1 MLSSFY
7 IAWRYIAHHRVKSI
21 VLVSAMTLILF
32 LPLALRSLVHA
43 SERQLMARAVAT
55 PLIVGA
61 RGSSLDLAIDTLY
74 FEAKTVEPITMADAD
89 EVDATGLARAIP
101 MYTRFR
107 TRNYAIVG
115 TTLDYFDFRQLR
127 IADGR
132 QMAFLGECLLG
143 ATVARD
149 LGLACGDYVVS
160 SPENFFDLAGTYPLK
175 MKVAGVLRR
184 SHTPDDRAV
193 FVDLK
198 TSWVIAGLGHGHQD
212 LSTVDDPDVLLGKEG
227 NTYRANAKLM
237 QYNEITPENVD
248 SFHFHG
254 PPSEFPLSAIL
265 AIPHD
270 KKSEDLLRGRYIAE
284 EGPVQIFRPA
294 EVIRGLTDTIF
305 KVEGMLN
312 AAFTLMGCA
321 TGLLILLVVL
331 LSIRL
336 RQPEIS
342 TMYMMGCARTKIVA
356 VISAELAITAAL
368 SAGLAIAMTLVTL
381 RFADEALRLLIL

>member
-32 LPLALRSLVHA
+32 LPLALRTLVNA
-43 SERQLMARAVAT
+43 SERQLMARAEAT
-55 PLIVGA
+55 PLIMGA

-74 FEAKTVEPITMADAD
+74 FEAKAVEPITMADAD
-89 EVDATGLARAIP
+89 DVDATGLADAIP
-101 MYTRFR
+101 LYTRFR

-115 TTLDYFDFRQLR
+115 TTLDYFDFRKLQ
-127 IADGR
+127 IVDGR
-132 QMAFLGECLLG
+132 QLAFLGECVLG
-143 ATVARD
+143 ASVADD
-149 LGLACGDYVVS
+149 LGLVPGEYVVS

-198 TSWVIAGLGHGHQD
+198 TSWIIAGLGHGHQD

-237 QYNEITPENVD
+237 QYNEITAENVD

-254 PPSEFPLSAIL
+254 PPSQFPLSAIM

-270 KKSEDLLRGRYIAE
+270 KKSEDLLRGRYIAADE
-284 EGPVQIFRPA
+284 ALQIFRPA

-305 KVEGMLN
+305 KIEGMLN

-336 RQPEIS
+336 RQREIS

-381 RFADEALRLLIL
+381 RYADEALRLLIL

>member
-32 LPLALRSLVHA
+32 LPLALRSLVNA
-43 SERQLMARAVAT
+43 SERQLMARAMGT

-61 RGSSLDLAIDTLY
+61 RGSSLDLAIDSLY
-74 FEAKTVEPITMADAD
+74 FEAKSVEPISMADAD
-89 EVDATGLARAIP
+89 EVNATGLARAIP

-115 TTLDYFDFRQLR
+115 TTLDYFDFRKLS

-132 QMAFLGECLLG
+132 QIAFLGECLLG
-143 ATVARD
+143 AAVAQD
-149 LGLACGDYVVS
+149 LGLAPGDYVVS

-175 MKVAGVLRR
+175 MKVVGVFSR
-184 SHTPDDRAV
+184 SHTPDDKAV

-212 LSTVDDPDVLLGKEG
+212 LSTVDDLDVLLKKEG
-227 NTYRANAKLM
+227 STYRANAKLM
-237 QYNEITPENVD
+237 QYNEVTAENVD
-248 SFHFHG
+248 TFHFHG
-254 PPSEFPLSAIL
+254 PPSDFPLSAII
-265 AIPHD
+265 AVPHD
-270 KKSEDLLRGRYIAE
+270 KKSEDLLRGRYIATE
-284 EGPVQIFRPA
+284 ESIQIFRPE
-294 EVIRGLTDTIF
+294 EVIRGLTETIF

-336 RQPEIS
+336 RQREIS

-356 VISAELAITAAL
+356 IISAELAITTAL
-368 SAGLAIAMTLVTL
+368 SASLAIAMTLLTL